1 MFADRIRGRRL
12 VVWSDNKGAENST
25 RKGSSKQ
32 FDHTCM
38 VHAMWLKAVRLRVDI
53 QVERVPTKDNIS
65 DSPSREDYRSVCI
78 VLDISAGHSSDT
90 VGC

>member
-1 MFADRIRGRRL
+1 
-12 VVWSDNKGAENST
+12 
-25 RKGSSKQ
+25 
-32 FDHTCM
+32 M

-65 DSPSREDYRSVCI
+65 DLPSREDYRSVNNAL
-78 VLDISAGHSSDT
+78 VASAGHSDT

>member
-1 MFADRIRGRRL
+1 
-12 VVWSDNKGAENST
+12 
-25 RKGSSKQ
+25 
-32 FDHTCM
+32 M

-65 DSPSREDYRSVCI
+65 DLPSREDYRSVCN